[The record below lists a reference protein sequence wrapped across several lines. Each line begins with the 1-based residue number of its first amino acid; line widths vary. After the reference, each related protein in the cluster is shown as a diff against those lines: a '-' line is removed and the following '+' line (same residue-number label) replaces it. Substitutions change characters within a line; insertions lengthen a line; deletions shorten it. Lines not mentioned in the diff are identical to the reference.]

1 MRKMEIG
8 WWGAAAAGGAFLF
21 MLLSR
26 SFIKPLRLI
35 WFSLLYTA
43 VGALVLFLL
52 NLAGEWVDF
61 RLPINPV
68 TAFITGVLG
77 VPGLVY
83 LILVK
88 VFLVG
93 G

>member
-1 MRKMEIG
+1 MRTVEIG
-8 WWGAAAAGGAFLF
+8 WWAVAAASGIFLF

-35 WFSLLYTA
+35 WFSVLYTA

-61 RLPINPV
+61 RVPINPV